1 MILLNVSPLSSV
13 PYLSAI
19 AVTRQTEKYFAFSN
33 SLSLTFDPIG
43 LRKLPPGPAFLFS
56 SF

>member
-1 MILLNVSPLSSV
+1 MILLNVSPLWLE

-19 AVTRQTEKYFAFSN
+19 AVTHQTEKYFAFSN

-43 LRKLPPGPAFLFS
+43 LRKLPLSPAFLFS
-56 SF
+56 YF